1 MVCGAK
7 KHQAQGR
14 GFKLRPLLG
23 HLGRK
28 AASGATGYL
37 FREAGRFCF
46 GKRERRS
53 SAWRRRW
60 FVREGEPGTRHN
72 VYTDSNQQKGGGVKR
87 LVFLLAV
94 VGTTLALAAG
104 MALAQA
110 TTDKFNEKVPLNQI
124 VFNPCTGEPLQLTGE
139 LHILFLVTND
149 ANGGFHVQT
158 QFQPQG
164 VSGTGLVSGEQY
176 RGVGVTREEF
186 NAQQGELREYTLVD
200 RFYLVSTGPSENML
214 ATTTIHVTFNAN
226 GEPTAEL
233 VRLDTKCAG

>member
-1 MVCGAK
+1 MK
-7 KHQAQGR
+7 R
-14 GFKLRPLLG
+14 TTLLV
-23 HLGRK
+23 
-28 AASGATGYL
+28 T
-37 FREAGRFCF
+37 
-46 GKRERRS
+46 
-53 SAWRRRW
+53 
-60 FVREGEPGTRHN
+60 V
-72 VYTDSNQQKGGGVKR
+72 GVSV
-87 LVFLLAV
+87 LALLAV
-94 VGTTLALAAG
+94 VVGKGGGMKRLVLSLAVVGMTLALAAG

-110 TTDKFNEKVPLNQI
+110 TTDTFNEKVPLNLI
-124 VFNPCTGEPLQLTGE
+124 VDNPCTGEPLQLTGE

-200 RFYLVSTGPSENML
+200 RFYLVSMGPSDNLL

>member
-1 MVCGAK
+1 MACGAK
-7 KHQAQGR
+7 EHQAQGR
-14 GFKLRPLLG
+14 GFKLRLLLG

-60 FVREGEPGTRHN
+60 FVREGEPGTRHD

-87 LVFLLAV
+87 LVLSLAV
-94 VGTTLALAAG
+94 VGMTLALAAG

-110 TTDKFNEKVPLNQI
+110 TTDTFNEREPLDLI
-124 VFNPCTGEPLQLTGE
+124 VDNPCTGEPLQLTGE
-139 LHILFLVTND
+139 LHILFHVTED

-158 QFQPQG
+158 HFQPQG
-164 VSGTGLVSGEQY
+164 VSGAGLVTGEQY
-176 RGVGVTREEF
+176 RGVGVTRDEF
-186 NAQQGELREYTLVD
+186 YFPPGELRETTFID
-200 RFYLVSTGPSENML
+200 HFYFVSTGPSENML
-214 ATTTIHVTFNAN
+214 ATTTTHVTFNAN